1 MARFEREAQVLAS
14 LNHPNI
20 AAIYVVSASVIA
32 QPPQAV
38 EYLDHNGSQTTMEA
52 ERVRAQLDRILASA
66 AFAEAE
72 RASRVLRFVVTRA
85 LDGRADQIK
94 ESVIG
99 VEVLGRSPSFDP
111 KTDPIVRV
119 EAGRLRGRLN
129 SYYLNEG
136 NGDTVQIAM
145 PKGGYVPEFSERAS
159 PTPRKARHPG
169 VFLVS
174 GVLLGFAAA
183 ALVQVYFRKAA
194 DPGDV
199 VRFSILA
206 PRSAEIEHSV
216 ISPDGRK
223 VAFSATVG
231 GKLQLWVRALDS
243 LEARALPGTEGAAY
257 PFWSPDS
264 RSLGFF
270 TRSNLKRIEISGGP
284 AQAVCKGGPFQGG
297 TWSSEGV
304 IVYAPAARGV
314 LYQVP
319 ADGGSPKPVTV
330 LDPVRDEIA
339 HQFPQ
344 FLPDA
349 RHFLYFAASSP
360 PGGSSIRVG
369 SLDSLNSKFLVN
381 AEASGAYAPRPG
393 DRLGLLLLV
402 YGGALLAQPFDP
414 WRLELSGG
422 RMTVAPEILHWIGHS
437 EFSVSTTGS
446 LAYRAGS
453 HANRQLEWFDR
464 QGRALGS
471 VGPLN
476 DYVGWS
482 LSPDGKRIALREHEP
497 TGVETAIWVM
507 ELASGASSRLTD
519 GSGYVGP
526 PIWSPDGSAV
536 LFSMSDGRG
545 DGRGMSLQL
554 QSLSGRTSVA
564 VLKSEGP
571 KFLSDWSPDGR
582 FVAYFTRWPEFK
594 KSNIFIAE
602 VGSSGVLEKPRILP
616 SPYGEASAYF
626 SPAAKG
632 GGPRWIAY
640 TSDETGRGEVYVRNL
655 PAGDR
660 KWPVSTGG
668 GWQPHWRPDGRE
680 LFYLTLEGTLMAV
693 EVKNGGTFEPGLPHP
708 LFQTAV
714 PPPPGL
720 ELPTN
725 AYAVSKD
732 GTRFLINGT
741 KERAAP
747 SPITI
752 VTHWQT
758 SLR

>member
-1 MARFEREAQVLAS
+1 
-14 LNHPNI
+14 
-20 AAIYVVSASVIA
+20 
-32 QPPQAV
+32 
-38 EYLDHNGSQTTMEA
+38 MEA
-52 ERVRAQLDRILASA
+52 ERVRAQLDRILASV

-72 RASRVLRFVVTRA
+72 RASRVLRFVVTCA

-119 EAGRLRGRLN
+119 EAGRLRARLN

-136 NGDTVQIAM
+136 NGDTIQIAM

-159 PTPRKARHPG
+159 PPPPRKTRYPAVP
-169 VFLVS
+169 LVA

-183 ALVQVYFRKAA
+183 ALVQVYFRKTA

-199 VRFSILA
+199 LRFSILA
-206 PRSAEIEHSV
+206 PRGAAIEHSV
-216 ISPDGRK
+216 ISPDGRR

-243 LEARALPGTEGAAY
+243 LETRVLPGTEEAAY

-270 TRSNLKRIEISGGP
+270 TRSTLKRIEISGGP
-284 AQAVCKGGPFQGG
+284 AQTVCKGGPFQGG

-339 HQFPQ
+339 HEFPQ

-349 RHFLYFAASSP
+349 RHFLYFVASSP

-381 AEASGAYAPRPG
+381 AEANGVYAPRSG
-393 DRLGLLLLV
+393 DRLGLLLFV

-414 WRLELSGG
+414 RRLELSGG
-422 RMTVAPEILHWIGHS
+422 RMTVAPRILYWIGHA
-437 EFSVSTTGS
+437 EFSVSMTGS

-464 QGRALGS
+464 EGRALGS

-536 LFSMSDGRG
+536 LFSMSEGQG
-545 DGRGMSLQL
+545 DGRGMSLQR
-554 QSLSGRTSVA
+554 QSLNGRTSVA

-571 KFLSDWSPDGR
+571 KFLSDSSDGR

-594 KSNIFIAE
+594 KLNIFIAE
-602 VGSSGVLEKPRILP
+602 VAASGGLEKPRRILP

-632 GGPRWIAY
+632 RGPRWIAY
-640 TSDETGRGEVYVRNL
+640 TSDETGRSEVYVRNL
-655 PAGDR
+655 PDGDR

-680 LFYLTLEGTLMAV
+680 LFYLTLEGALMAV
-693 EVKNGGTFEPGLPHP
+693 EVKSGGTFEPGSPHP

-725 AYAVSKD
+725 AYAVGKD

-741 KERAAP
+741 REEAAP